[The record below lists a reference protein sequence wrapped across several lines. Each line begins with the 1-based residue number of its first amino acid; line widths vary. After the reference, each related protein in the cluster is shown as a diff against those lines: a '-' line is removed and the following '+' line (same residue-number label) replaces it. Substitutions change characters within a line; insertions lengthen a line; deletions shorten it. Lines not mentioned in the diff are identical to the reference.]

1 MSLVVVARRLDA
13 VNIGWTNMTRG
24 ALLYLVICL
33 PNDLTKLNL
42 SGCRTSLLDEGSRHF
57 VCLCFTINAA
67 SCATSNTVLDITCSL
82 KDVLSVRLTYFGYF
96 LLK

>member
-57 VCLCFTINAA
+57 VCLCFTINTT

-96 LLK
+96 LL